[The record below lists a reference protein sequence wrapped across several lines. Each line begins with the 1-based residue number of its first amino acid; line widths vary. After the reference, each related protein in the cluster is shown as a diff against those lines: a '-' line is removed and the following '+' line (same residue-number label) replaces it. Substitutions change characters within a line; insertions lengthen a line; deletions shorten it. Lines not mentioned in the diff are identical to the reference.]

1 MNLRI
6 ALPLAGGQL
15 SAHFGHCEKF
25 AFIDV
30 DYIAREVLCASEVDA
45 PEHEPGLLP
54 RWLRERGVN
63 LVIASGIG
71 ARATRLLNDAQ
82 IGVLTGAPAREPAA
96 LVRDYLD
103 GRLTTGR
110 NACDH

>member
-6 ALPLAGGQL
+6 AVPLSAGQL
-15 SAHFGHCEKF
+15 ASHFGHCEKF

-30 DYIAREVLCASEVDA
+30 DPTAKTVLSTSELDA

-54 RWLRERGVN
+54 QWLRQRGVN

-71 ARATRLLNDAQ
+71 SRATNLLNQAQ
-82 IGVLTGAPAREPAA
+82 IGVLTGVPVNEPAVV
-96 LVRDYLD
+96 VRDYLN
-103 GRLTTGR
+103 GTLATGQ